1 MKKLVFISLFT
12 LSVVSYGQGNDPL
25 VDQIMQMRDEMMK
38 QMQAG
43 DSFDAEIQ
51 KMFERMQKMGQ
62 IQGLP
67 DRLNHHVNMVEYFW
81 QDADTLVV
89 KATKDDEVNIEVKE
103 GLVVIKGQKVI
114 KSPNGISK
122 SSFTQSVP
130 IRAGLDSTTVKMSV
144 KDGNIILDFKVL
156 EKSKQR

>member
-1 MKKLVFISLFT
+1 MKKLIFITFFA
-12 LSVVSYGQGNDPL
+12 LSAVSYGQGNDPL

-43 DSFDAEIQ
+43 DSFDSEIQ

-67 DRLNHHVNMVEYFW
+67 DRFNRHVNMVEYFW
-81 QDADTLVV
+81 QDADTLVIKV
-89 KATKDDEVNIEVKE
+89 SKDDEVNIEVKE
-103 GLVVIKGQKVI
+103 GLVIIKGQKVI

-122 SSFTQSVP
+122 SSFTQSVQ
-130 IRAGLDSTTVKMSV
+130 IRAGLDSTSVKMNV
-144 KDGNIILDFKVL
+144 KDGNIVLDFKAL
-156 EKSKQR
+156 EKTKQR